1 MYITLD
7 DAKEQ
12 LSIPIGRTDLD
23 SKLEK
28 LIRATENWAKQ
39 FLNSDLVDFEESGES
54 PPRLEEDIMNGM
66 LLYLEANFDKD
77 EKTMA
82 LYIERAESCL
92 WPHRV
97 GLGV

>member
-23 SKLEK
+23 SKIEK
-28 LIRATENWAKQ
+28 QIRASEGWAKQ
-39 FLNSDLVDFEESGES
+39 FLNADLADYEESGES
-54 PPRLEEDIMNGM
+54 PPRLTEDIMNGM
-66 LLYLEANFDKD
+66 LLHLEAHFDKD
-77 EKTMA
+77 EKTME
-82 LYIERAESCL
+82 LYIARAEALL
-92 WPHRV
+92 WPHRI